1 MFYQS
6 INEYVQELL
15 DETTTADITT
25 INEWVCMNGCDVHI
39 VGASFAKNIANNA
52 VSVVV
57 YALDDADGERCSTMQ
72 DPMDTFTVEASPV

>member
-1 MFYQS
+1 
-6 INEYVQELL
+6 
-15 DETTTADITT
+15 
-25 INEWVCMNGCDVHI
+25 MNGCDVHI

-72 DPMDTFTVEASPV
+72 DPVDTFTMEASPV